1 MLDEPTRQQLLALK
15 LFAMAS
21 AWLEQQ
27 GRADVQA
34 LTFDERFAFL
44 VDAQWL
50 ARENNSLAR
59 RLKEAQLRIS
69 NACVEDIDLV
79 AHREIDPS
87 QMRQLTTCRWVV
99 EHHNVLITGA
109 TGTGKT
115 YLACALAQQA
125 CRKGHR
131 VLYRR
136 ATRLFEEL
144 TLAHADGTYGHLLE
158 RITRIDVLV
167 LDDFG
172 LVPPKDA
179 ERHDLLD
186 VLEAREGRRS
196 TLLTS
201 QLPPA
206 KWHEQLRDPTIAD
219 AILDRLVHNAH
230 RLVLKGPSRRKE
242 PPTTPGA
249 QREASLRSERKET
262 ATKETAKP

>member
-1 MLDEPTRQQLLALK
+1 MLHEPTRQKLLALK

-21 AWLEQQ
+21 TWLEQQ
-27 GRADVQA
+27 GRADVQS
-34 LTFDERFAFL
+34 LSFDERFSFL

-50 ARENNSLAR
+50 ARENSGLTR

-69 NACVEDIDLV
+69 NACVEDIDFP
-79 AHREIDPS
+79 AHREIDAS
-87 QMRQLTTCRWVV
+87 QIRQLTTCRWVAD
-99 EHHNVLITGA
+99 HHNVLITGA

-144 TLAHADGTYGHLLE
+144 TLAHADGTYGRLLE

-172 LVPPKDA
+172 LVAPKDA

-196 TLLTS
+196 TLLAS

-206 KWHEQLRDPTIAD
+206 RWHEQLRDPTVAD

-230 RLVLKGPSRRKE
+230 RLVLKGPSRRDPAKN
-242 PPTTPGA
+242 T
-249 QREASLRSERKET
+249 SLRSERKET
-262 ATKETAKP
+262 ATKENVKP

>member
-1 MLDEPTRQQLLALK
+1 MLNEPTRIKLIALK
-15 LFAMAS
+15 LAAMAA

-34 LTFDERFAFL
+34 LSFDERLALL
-44 VDAQWL
+44 VDAEWL
-50 ARENNSLAR
+50 ARENKGLVR

-69 NACVEDIDLV
+69 AACVEDVDLG
-79 AHREIDPS
+79 ARRELDPS
-87 QMRQLTTCRWVV
+87 QLRQLATCRWVD

-136 ATRLFEEL
+136 ASRLFEEL
-144 TLAHADGTYGHLLE
+144 TLAHADGTYVRVVE
-158 RITRIDVLV
+158 RIARVDVLV

-172 LVPPKDA
+172 LVTPRDV

-186 VLEAREGRRS
+186 ILEEREARRA
-196 TLLTS
+196 TILTS
-201 QLPPA
+201 QLPPS
-206 KWHEQLRDPTIAD
+206 KWHEQLRDPTVAD

-242 PPTTPGA
+242 P
-249 QREASLRSERKET
+249 SLRSEHKET
-262 ATKETAKP
+262 VTTQETTND

>member
-1 MLDEPTRQQLLALK
+1 MLDEPTRHKLLALK

-34 LTFDERFAFL
+34 LSFDERFAFL

-50 ARENNSLAR
+50 ARENKGLAR

-69 NACVEDIDLV
+69 NACVEDIDLG
-79 AHREIDPS
+79 ARRQIDPS
-87 QMRQLTTCRWVV
+87 QMRQLTACRWVA
-99 EHHNVLITGA
+99 EHHNVIITGA

-115 YLACALAQQA
+115 YLACALGQQA

-144 TLAHADGTYGHLLE
+144 TLAHADGTYARLVEH
-158 RITRIDVLV
+158 ITRIDVLI

-172 LVPPKDA
+172 LVAPKDV

-186 VLEAREGRRS
+186 VIEEREGRRS
-196 TLLTS
+196 TILAS

-206 KWHEQLRDPTIAD
+206 TWHEQLRDPTVAD

-242 PPTTPGA
+242 PPTHNGAHTDTSLLSDHKDNTTQETPN
-249 QREASLRSERKET
+249 
-262 ATKETAKP
+262 P

>member
-1 MLDEPTRQQLLALK
+1 MLDEPTRQKLLALK

-34 LTFDERFAFL
+34 LSFDERFAFL

-50 ARENNSLAR
+50 ARENKSLAR
-59 RLKEAQLRIS
+59 RLKEAHLRIS
-69 NACVEDIDLV
+69 NACIEDVDLG
-79 AHREIDPS
+79 ARREIDPS
-87 QMRQLTTCRWVV
+87 QLRQLTSCRWVA
-99 EHHNVLITGA
+99 EHHNVLLTGA

-115 YLACALAQQA
+115 YLACALGQQA

-144 TLAHADGTYGHLLE
+144 TLAHADGTYVQLIE
-158 RITRIDVLV
+158 RITRIDVLI

-172 LVPPKDA
+172 LVAPKDA

-186 VLEAREGRRS
+186 VLEEREGRRS
-196 TLLTS
+196 TILTS

-242 PPTTPGA
+242 PPTQEGPPTDP
-249 QREASLRSERKET
+249 SLRSERKET
-262 ATKETAKP
+262 NNNVTPNP